1 MRRAACHHGEFEED
15 HMKDAFRGE
24 VTDSLLQQ
32 RLAKFIALHCFRNSV
47 LQDLH
52 AGVLPSSASGDYSDV
67 TVRSPYGEIPWPQV
81 ARISDE
87 EMKRL
92 MIDVVDRVYRFL
104 HLLFNEPDGQTLLRD
119 LSERDFQPHW
129 QEPRMA
135 KDLW

>member
-1 MRRAACHHGEFEED
+1 MNDAC
-15 HMKDAFRGE
+15 RGE
-24 VTDSLLQQ
+24 VTDPLQQ

-52 AGVLPSSASGDYSDV
+52 AGVLPSSARGDYSDV

-119 LSERDFQPHW
+119 LCERDFQPHW